1 MKAPFMKAIGYR
13 ESLPIAE
20 PESLIDVVI
29 DTPVP
34 TGRDLLVRV
43 QAVSVNPV
51 DVKLRTNA
59 APAEGDLRVLGFDA
73 VGVVEAVGPD
83 ATLFAPGDAVFYAG
97 SIDRPGTNSEFHRV
111 DERIVGPKPASLSAA
126 EAAALPL
133 TAITAWEML
142 FDRLGLR
149 RGGERGRSL
158 LIVGGAGGVGSIAI
172 QLARRLTDVRVI
184 ATASRPETAEWVRAL
199 GAHDVIDHHGSIPEQ
214 IRALGLTGVEFV
226 FSTNA
231 TDRHFPGLAEI
242 VAPQGR
248 IGLIDD
254 PAPIDVRLLKRKS
267 VSLHWELMFT
277 RPLFQTAD
285 LQAQHDLLVEVS
297 TLVDA
302 GTLRTTLTETLGR
315 IDAATL
321 RRAHALIESGT
332 ARGKIVLEGF

>member
-1 MKAPFMKAIGYR
+1 MKAIGYR
-13 ESLPIAE
+13 QPLPIAE
-20 PESLIDVVI
+20 SESLIDTVL

-51 DVKLRTNA
+51 DTKLRGNV
-59 APAEGDLRVLGFDA
+59 APAEGALRVLGFDA
-73 VGVVEAVGPD
+73 AGIVEAVGPD
-83 ATLFAPGDAVFYAG
+83 AALFRPGDAVFYAG
-97 SIDRPGTNSEFHRV
+97 SIDRPGTNSEFHLV
-111 DERIVGPKPASLSAA
+111 DERIVGPKPASLSIA

-142 FDRLGLR
+142 FDRLELT
-149 RGGERGRSL
+149 RGGEEGRSL
-158 LIVGGAGGVGSIAI
+158 LIVGGAGGVGSMAI
-172 QLARRLTDVRVI
+172 QLARRLTNVRVI
-184 ATASRPETAEWVRAL
+184 ATASRPETAAWVREL
-199 GAHDVIDHHGSIPEQ
+199 GAHDVIDHHGSIAEQ
-214 IRALGLTGVEFV
+214 IRALGLSGVESI

-231 TDRHFPGLAEI
+231 TDRHFPALVDI

-297 TLVDA
+297 RLVDD

-321 RRAHALIESGT
+321 RRAHALIESGQ